1 MATNTPTL
9 EQLTGSIDDLPN
21 SLDSLDG
28 LPWCNPT
35 LEQLDGWGTLEYINN
50 FGYTMDQ
57 LGTGD
62 RLCVLIGQGSADVA
76 VTATAE
82 ILFAQLVDASVTVS
96 ATASA
101 QEFTRIRTMAG
112 SATSAAS
119 VDASASFITR
129 VDASVDVAI
138 TSTGEVKRIQ
148 SVSGTAEISL
158 AESSEFV
165 RTLAFDASVS
175 SEVTATSENAVTFVN
190 NADVSTSL
198 TVLAEAK
205 VLGEDWTDVDD
216 GTETWTDLTV
226 GSEIWSN
233 VTTGSEVWAVQ

>member
-82 ILFAQLVDASVTVS
+82 ILFAKLFDANVTVS

-158 AESSEFV
+158 AESSQFV
-165 RTLAFDASVS
+165 RDRAFDASVS
-175 SEVTATSENAVTFVN
+175 SEVTATSENAVTFV
-190 NADVSTSL
+190 STASVDFDIAPL
-198 TVLAEAK
+198 VEAK
-205 VLGEDWTDVDD
+205 ILGEDWTDVDD
-216 GTETWTDLTV
+216 GTETWQDV
-226 GSEIWSN
+226 AAGSEIWATVS
-233 VTTGSEVWAVQ
+233 TGSKVWHIQ